1 MIAGRKEIFFF
12 GDRPSEYYFLD
23 NFYPCEFVVD
33 GIRYRSLE
41 HWYQSHKT
49 TDTTLRMWIIAA
61 PNATEAKRRGRSLN
75 PYQMRPDWEDIKVSV
90 MREGMFYKFGR
101 SMSDPNIRSMLMEA
115 GDAVLHEDS
124 PDDMFWG
131 VKGADW
137 AGRLLMETRNL
148 LRLEQRYRS

>member
-1 MIAGRKEIFFF
+1 MATEIFFF
-12 GDRPSEYYFLD
+12 GNRPPELYFLD

-33 GIRYRSLE
+33 GVRYRSLE
-41 HWYQSHKT
+41 HLYQSRKT
-49 TDTTLRMWIIAA
+49 ADPVLSSWIINANDAA
-61 PNATEAKRRGRSLN
+61 EAKRRGRSLK
-75 PYQMRPDWEDIKVSV
+75 PHEMRPDWEDIKVNV

-101 SMSDPNIRSMLMEA
+101 STSDPGIRSRLVET
-115 GDAVLHEDS
+115 GDAALHEDS

-137 AGRLLMETRNL
+137 AGRLLMETRDL